1 MGTRADLAALAAALA
16 DEPTTPAAASQTP
29 PAGWGGLAAP
39 PTGGARMGGEAKSY
53 TDNVARFAAGIRRRT
68 LGFFKH
74 PIFDL
79 NTARQ
84 NAENKNQIPPLFRLQ
99 GSTAKCI
106 LEGRQTYY
114 Y

>member
-1 MGTRADLAALAAALA
+1 
-16 DEPTTPAAASQTP
+16 
-29 PAGWGGLAAP
+29 
-39 PTGGARMGGEAKSY
+39 MGGEAKSY
-53 TDNVARFAAGIRRRT
+53 TDNVARFAAGIRRST

-84 NAENKNQIPPLFRLQ
+84 NAENKNQIPTLFRLQ